1 MGASFA
7 SCILFLPPKF
17 EHHFFRL
24 SLQCALPRKNL
35 GRTNTATTKRHHDHR
50 LFLVL
55 LVVVTLCAPFF
66 PLFIIYTI
74 KERTTKSLDFCI

>member
-35 GRTNTATTKRHHDHR
+35 GRTNTANTKRHHDHH
-50 LFLVL
+50 LPHTNSLAFFLVVVVV
-55 LVVVTLCAPFF
+55 VVVTLCSPFF
-66 PLFIIYTI
+66 LSLY
-74 KERTTKSLDFCI
+74 RT